1 MDAARVPEVNSRL
14 TLRDRL
20 GRWRVR
26 WSLGRGSYRVEP
38 GLYRIGRPGP
48 ASPVLVTANYKLTF
62 DTLRSELDG
71 VSGWILVLETQGVNV
86 WCAAGKGTFGTDELV
101 SQVAATR
108 LTEVVSHRKLVVPQL
123 GATGVAAHE
132 VKRLCG
138 FRVVYGPIRAEDLK
152 AFLGASM
159 RATKGMRRVTFTLGQ
174 RLELVGVEV
183 VGAVKWGLP
192 GLLLA
197 VLLTGSDW
205 TLGRLVA
212 ALPVLVGLLAGTVL
226 VPILLPWIPGRAFS
240 LKGGLVGAV
249 AVGGTLALMPAESVV
264 GSVQLFLLGTVAAS
278 YFAMQFTG
286 ATTFT
291 SPSGVEWEMRRALP
305 FQMGAIVVAT
315 VPGLWRLILG

>member
-1 MDAARVPEVNSRL
+1 
-14 TLRDRL
+14 
-20 GRWRVR
+20 
-26 WSLGRGSYRVEP
+26 
-38 GLYRIGRPGP
+38 
-48 ASPVLVTANYKLTF
+48 
-62 DTLRSELDG
+62 
-71 VSGWILVLETQGVNV
+71 
-86 WCAAGKGTFGTDELV
+86 
-101 SQVAATR
+101 
-108 LTEVVSHRKLVVPQL
+108 
-123 GATGVAAHE
+123 
-132 VKRLCG
+132 
-138 FRVVYGPIRAEDLK
+138 
-152 AFLGASM
+152 M